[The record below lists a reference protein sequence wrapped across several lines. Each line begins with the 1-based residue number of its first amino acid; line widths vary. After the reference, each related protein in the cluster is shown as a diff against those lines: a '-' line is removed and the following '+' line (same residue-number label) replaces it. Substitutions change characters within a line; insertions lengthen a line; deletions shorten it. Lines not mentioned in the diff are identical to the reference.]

1 LAIWTSIGFK
11 LTEDK
16 MAETTTRDELLYQ
29 MIAEGMQNA
38 ETGAEQKIVLDAL
51 QELPDGEAK
60 ELLITQFYQ
69 DYDGLTEANKDLLDT
84 SAAYLSERT
93 PTVDNEG
100 IQLGSVMKSIAG
112 GYGQNKARKA
122 QEALSADRSAVTDFT
137 GRAMIDARNA
147 ANPPI
152 DSALVDSRQGA
163 MPLGQGKPMT
173 PPPADMSQVL
183 NSVPQ
188 NDPAMTP
195 PPQQMPPTPEEMGT
209 DMQGAVM
216 RMPKQ
221 QPPMTDIGPPPS
233 GPLPTSSGYEG
244 DMQGQLP
251 AQEPLSGYEGDMQG
265 QLQAPDGMPVTA
277 SMKADLTKAMEE
289 EEKRRMQAK
298 LAASYGG
305 GL

>member
-1 LAIWTSIGFK
+1 
-11 LTEDK
+11 

-93 PTVDNEG
+93 PTVDNAG

-163 MPLGQGKPMT
+163 MPLSPQA
-173 PPPADMSQVL
+173 PPPAAMSQAL
-183 NSVPQ
+183 RQPPMGGGQ
-188 NDPAMTP
+188 GGP

-216 RMPKQ
+216 RMPKTP
-221 QPPMTDIGPPPS
+221 PPMTDIGPPPS

-244 DMQGQLP
+244 DMQGQQP
-251 AQEPLSGYEGDMQG
+251 PKQFGYEGDMQG
-265 QLQAPDGMPVTA
+265 QLPAPDGMPQTA
-277 SMKADLTKAMEE
+277 AMSDAIRKAMEE

-298 LAASYGG
+298 LNASYSG